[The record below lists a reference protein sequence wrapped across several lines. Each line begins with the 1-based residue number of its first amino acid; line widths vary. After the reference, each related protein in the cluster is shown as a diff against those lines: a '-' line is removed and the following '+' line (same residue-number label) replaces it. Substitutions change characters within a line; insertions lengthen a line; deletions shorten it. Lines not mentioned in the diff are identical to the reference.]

1 MQKFECV
8 AHVQKRMGKRLCDL
22 KKNAKGRTLADGKS
36 IGGRGK
42 LTDMEIKKNTGILL
56 QRHQRKHKQSCWDAV
71 CCLGIFFFFHKLS
84 TDEKPCHNFCLRD
97 WCPYKQA
104 EATGT
109 LQTFNHTNNLPEAI
123 MEEVRP
129 IFKDLARTEF
139 LRKCELQ

>member
-1 MQKFECV
+1 
-8 AHVQKRMGKRLCDL
+8 MGKRLCDL

-42 LTDMEIKKNTGILL
+42 LTDMEINKIQAYYCNAIRGNINNLVGMRSAVWAFFYFYFIL
-56 QRHQRKHKQSCWDAV
+56 
-71 CCLGIFFFFHKLS
+71 FFFHKLS